1 MKKEKNMKKNI
12 TEIGRFKLAP
22 IVKINPTNLKFI
34 EMPTEYGLNLEAK
47 TDSDHYYVIA
57 TIKGNRIEEG
67 ADMEAFGTSFID
79 EVKTAEDW
87 RIVRTLLKVG
97 FELVIA
103 SIPRAD
109 Y

>member
-1 MKKEKNMKKNI
+1 MKKEKNMKNI

-57 TIKGNRIEEG
+57 TIKGNRIEED
-67 ADMEAFGTSFID
+67 AYMETVGTRFID
-79 EVKTAEDW
+79 EVKTAKDW
-87 RIVRTLLKVG
+87 KIVRSLLKVG
-97 FELVIA
+97 SELVIA

>member
-1 MKKEKNMKKNI
+1 MKKEKNMKNI

-22 IVKINPTNLKFI
+22 IVKINPANLKFI

-47 TDSDHYYVIA
+47 TDSGHYYVIA
-57 TIKGNRIEEG
+57 TIKGNRREED
-67 ADMEAFGTSFID
+67 ADMETVGTRFID
-79 EVKTAEDW
+79 EVKTAKDW

-97 FELVIA
+97 SELVIA